1 MQATKENPT
10 TTKVNSSPDYECE
23 VCKDMEWILDGE
35 GKAHPCECREVK
47 LYGRILAASGIS
59 NTFKQKT
66 FCNFER
72 RNKRIDK
79 AKTTAQQYASDF
91 QTIKQDRHNSI
102 AFLGRP
108 GSGKTHL
115 SIAIANELM
124 NLKVGVLYMPY
135 REAIIKLKQCVMDD
149 ENYNREIGKYKLAPV
164 LMIDDLFKGKKTESD
179 LNIMFE
185 IINHRYL
192 KSLPMIISSE
202 LLIDDLI
209 EFDEA
214 TGSRIV
220 EMCRGRILEL
230 TGEGMNYRLT

>member
-1 MQATKENPT
+1 MQATKESQT
-10 TTKVNSSPDYECE
+10 MTSVNSSPEYECE

-35 GKAHPCECREVK
+35 GKAHPCKCREVK
-47 LYGRILAASGIS
+47 LYRRILAASGIS
-59 NTFKQKT
+59 DAFRRKT
-66 FCNFER
+66 FDNFER

-192 KSLPMIISSE
+192 KNMPMIISSE

-230 TGEGMNYRLT
+230 TGKDMNYRLI